1 MKKRRYIRFLAA
13 ILVGTL
19 AFPVW
24 AEPVNRQDLEEAEK
38 QKSIYEQELQKAQD
52 LISSLQDSKTDV
64 ISYIQQL
71 DGGIN
76 DLMGRVQEL
85 EAEEEKK
92 KQEVKAAQD
101 ELSRITEE
109 KDQQYEAMKLRI
121 KYMYEMGESDYLE
134 ILFSSGSLTD
144 LFNQAEYISQIS
156 AYDRRML
163 EKYQQ
168 TVELV
173 ENSAT
178 ALMQEQ
184 LQLENLQ
191 AEEQAKM
198 ASMQVLHDA
207 KSKELSGIE
216 NMLADNEE
224 LREQYQQGL
233 KNQEYT
239 IEKLE
244 QAMREEEERALQM
257 ALQASREAEA
267 ASIAASKSE
276 AESISQSIEESI
288 AQSIAQAQ
296 SSSGPGSGENQVDP
310 DSPGTASPT
319 PAPTVTDPAPT
330 EPSATAPSGD
340 TSEFG
345 SRPGGAF
352 YLKWPCPSSRR
363 ITSPFG
369 PRPNKPVEGVSD
381 YHNGI
386 DVGAAY
392 GAEIVAAAD
401 GVVTS
406 TEYNIAGGNMIYI
419 SHENGKFITSYLH
432 MSRYIVSPGQTVKAG
447 QVVGYVGSTGYST
460 GPHLDFRLITGG
472 QHINPLGSNISYQY

>member
-1 MKKRRYIRFLAA
+1 MQKWYETEGRSQETVVASRVRLLRNLKDYL
-13 ILVGTL
+13 
-19 AFPVW
+19 FPVKL
-24 AEPVNRQDLEEAEK
+24 P
-38 QKSIYEQELQKAQD
+38 
-52 LISSLQDSKTDV
+52 
-64 ISYIQQL
+64 
-71 DGGIN
+71 
-76 DLMGRVQEL
+76 
-85 EAEEEKK
+85 EEEKK

-310 DSPGTASPT
+310 DSR
-319 PAPTVTDPAPT
+319 
-330 EPSATAPSGD
+330 EPLLQRPPRQLQILRRQ
-340 TSEFG
+340 
-345 SRPGGAF
+345 SRPPR
-352 YLKWPCPSSRR
+352 LLQEILLSS
-363 ITSPFG
+363 
-369 PRPNKPVEGVSD
+369 
-381 YHNGI
+381 
-386 DVGAAY
+386 AA
-392 GAEIVAAAD
+392 GREAL
-401 GVVTS
+401 
-406 TEYNIAGGNMIYI
+406 
-419 SHENGKFITSYLH
+419 FI
-432 MSRYIVSPGQTVKAG
+432 
-447 QVVGYVGSTGYST
+447 
-460 GPHLDFRLITGG
+460 
-472 QHINPLGSNISYQY
+472 